1 MTKEELERYLAEG
14 LSLEQIGNRVGRNP
28 STISYHLK
36 KHGLKPVN
44 QGKHANKGH
53 IAEERLRALVD
64 AGATLREMGAELD
77 RSVGTVRHWLRKYG
91 LIVDGGRRRAML
103 KEARLT
109 GRKYTEL
116 ECIHHG
122 KSKFILEGRGYF
134 RCMRCRQERVS
145 EWRRRVKRHL
155 VKEAGG
161 ACAICG
167 YDRCIAALQF
177 HHLDPSTKKFALSRQ
192 GVTRAYAE
200 ALEEARKCIL
210 LCSNCH
216 AEVEAGIT
224 EVPDQ
229 PKLRLAS

>member
-1 MTKEELERYLAEG
+1 MTKEELEGYLAEG
-14 LSLEQIGNRVGRNP
+14 LSLEQIGKRAGRNP

-44 QGKHANKGH
+44 QGKHANKGQ
-53 IAEERLRALVD
+53 IQEERLRALVEG
-64 AGATLREMGAELD
+64 GAAIREMGAELD
-77 RSVGTVRHWLRKYG
+77 RSVATIRHWLKKYG
-91 LIVDGGRRRAML
+91 LTADGSRRRALL

-109 GRKYTEL
+109 GRKYAVL
-116 ECIHHG
+116 ECLHHG
-122 KSKFILEGRGYF
+122 RTQFILEGRGYF
-134 RCMRCRQERVS
+134 RCTRCRQERVS
-145 EWRRRVKRHL
+145 EWRRRVKRRL

-167 YDRCIAALQF
+167 YDRCVAALEF
-177 HHLDPSTKKFALSRQ
+177 HHLDPSTKRFALSRQ
-192 GVTRAYAE
+192 GVTRSYAE
-200 ALEEARKCIL
+200 ALAEARKCVL

-216 AEVEAGIT
+216 AEVEAGMT